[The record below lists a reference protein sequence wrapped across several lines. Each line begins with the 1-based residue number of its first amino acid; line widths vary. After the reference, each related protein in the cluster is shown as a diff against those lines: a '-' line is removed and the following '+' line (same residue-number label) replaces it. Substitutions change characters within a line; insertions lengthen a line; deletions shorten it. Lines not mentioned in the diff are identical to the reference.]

1 MADTRRTCHNT
12 ACQRS
17 SATRNMS
24 TTSEYFVGG
33 LIGEGA
39 YGRVVHAQLKSSG
52 RNVAIKVMEKI
63 GVTKRQDLIDQVWQE
78 RALLQ
83 KWNSRQVV
91 KLLASFH
98 DSECL
103 YFVMECC
110 TGGDLTHWISCA
122 GPSNEPFQRSI
133 PHFSLQL
140 VAAIEFIHTEGVLH
154 ADLKPDNLLM
164 TQNGR
169 LKLADFGSAILL
181 ATRRSATTLLGT
193 IDYASPELIR
203 GSQEL
208 SVAVDLW
215 SLGCILHAMWIGRSP
230 FHADSD
236 VLCISQILDYAN
248 RNQPIILP
256 PSIRNSCWQQL
267 ITGLLQPNPSERLG
281 LTDFQLGHNV
291 TYPSIRSRDM
301 FENVNLSE
309 HPPYLAPQP
318 NWLKQTQVT
327 SFRDGA
333 DGWSNFLL

>member
-1 MADTRRTCHNT
+1 MP
-12 ACQRS
+12 
-17 SATRNMS
+17 
-24 TTSEYFVGG
+24 SEYFVGG

-63 GVTKRQDLIDQVWQE
+63 GITKRQDLIDQVWQE
-78 RALLQ
+78 RGLLQ
-83 KWNSRQVV
+83 KWNSLQVV

-122 GPSNEPFQRSI
+122 GPSNESFQRSI
-133 PHFSLQL
+133 PHLSLQL
-140 VAAIEFIHTEGVLH
+140 IAAIEFIHTEGVLH

-164 TQNGR
+164 TQNGQ
-169 LKLADFGSAILL
+169 LKLADFGSAIML
-181 ATRRSATTLLGT
+181 ATSRSATSILGT
-193 IDYASPELIR
+193 IDYSSPEILR

-230 FHADSD
+230 FHAENDL
-236 VLCISQILDYAN
+236 LCIAQILDYTN
-248 RNQPIILP
+248 SNQMIILP
-256 PSIRNSCWQQL
+256 PLIRNTCWQQL
-267 ITGLLQPNPSERLG
+267 IAGLLLPNPSERLG
-281 LTDFQLGHNV
+281 ATDFQQGHKV
-291 TYPSIRSRDM
+291 TYPSIRSREM
-301 FENVNLSE
+301 FEKVNLSE
-309 HPPYLAPQP
+309 HPPYIAPEP
-318 NWLKQTQVT
+318 NWWKQTQ
-327 SFRDGA
+327 SAPFRDGA